1 MGALDDLAKSLE
13 KAIGVN
19 DEAQEVHDWLDTGYP
34 PLNKILGGDAFSTGV
49 PFGRIIEMFGPPSA
63 GKTAIAT
70 LLMIEAQRK
79 GGVAMFMDHE
89 NTFDVGMAQA
99 MGLSVEFPR
108 WIYKRPDTWEQ
119 SNTMAMKAAEAI
131 RLSKAIKPEAPILIV
146 FDSVASMIPR
156 SVFEKGIDEYTM
168 NDTTALA
175 RVSSSTLKA
184 VNQFTSKQNATM
196 LYLNQVRTK
205 LGVVFGDPTSTP
217 GGSAFEF
224 FASIRLALGRTRVM
238 EEEDGKKQ
246 MVGQIITVKTA
257 KNKITRPFQE
267 CKLTMMFNEAGGIE
281 FDIIATM
288 VDYLLEKELLN
299 YAKPYITWSDGKKYY
314 KKAFIKHIKD
324 NKLKDELFAL
334 YKQ

>member
-1 MGALDDLAKSLE
+1 MSVIDDLAKSLE
-13 KAIGVN
+13 SAIGVN
-19 DEAQEVHDWLDTGYP
+19 DKAQEVSNWLDTGYP
-34 PLNKILGGDAFSTGV
+34 PLNKILGGDAFTTGI
-49 PFGRIIEMFGPPSA
+49 PFGRIIEMYGPPSA

-89 NTFDVGMAQA
+89 NTFDVGMATA
-99 MGLSVEFPR
+99 MGLSTDFPY
-108 WIYKRPDTWEQ
+108 WIYKRPDTWEE
-119 SNTMAMKAAEAI
+119 SNTMAMKAAQAI
-131 RLSKAIKPEAPILIV
+131 RLSKAIKPEAPIFIV
-146 FDSVASMIPR
+146 FDSVAAMIPR

-196 LYLNQVRTK
+196 LYLNQIRTK

-217 GGSAFEF
+217 GGAAFEF
-224 FASIRLALGRTRVM
+224 FATIRLSLGRTKVM

-257 KNKITRPFQE
+257 KNKVTRPFQE
-267 CKLTMMFNEAGGIE
+267 CKLHMMFNEAGGIE
-281 FDIIATM
+281 FDIISTM
-288 VDYLLEKELLN
+288 VEYLIDNNMLS
-299 YAKPYITWSDGKKYY
+299 YSKPYVTWTDGKKYY
-314 KKAFIKHIKD
+314 KKAFIKFIKD
-324 NKLKDELFAL
+324 NKLKDELFKH
-334 YKQ
+334 YK

>member
-1 MGALDDLAKSLE
+1 MSALDDLAKSLE
-13 KAIGVN
+13 SAIGNN
-19 DEAQEVHDWLDTGYP
+19 DKAQEVTNWLDTGYP
-34 PLNKILGGDAFSTGV
+34 PFNKILGGDGLKTGV
-49 PFGRIIEMFGPPSA
+49 PFGRIIEMFGPSSS

-70 LLMIEAQRK
+70 LLMIEAQRM

-89 NTFDVGMAQA
+89 NTFDVGMATA
-99 MGLSVEFPR
+99 MGLKTDFPF
-108 WIYKRPDTWEQ
+108 WIYKRPETWEQ

-131 RLSKAIKPEAPILIV
+131 RASKAIKPEAPIMIV

-175 RVSSSTLKA
+175 RVTSSTLKA
-184 VNQFTSKQNATM
+184 VNQFTSKQNAVM
-196 LYLNQVRTK
+196 LYLNQIRTK

-224 FASIRLALGRTRVM
+224 FASIRLSLGRTKIM

-257 KNKITRPFQE
+257 KNKVTRPFQE
-267 CKLTMMFNEAGGIE
+267 VKLTMMFNEGGGIE
-281 FDIIATM
+281 FDAVATM
-288 VDYLLEKELLN
+288 VDYLIDNELLN
-299 YAKPYITWSDGKKYY
+299 YTKPYINWTDGKKYY
-314 KKAFIKHIKD
+314 KKAFVKFIKD
-324 NKLKDELFAL
+324 NKLKDELFKL